1 MKITELLIESQQLD
15 EGPIAQA
22 LGRGAGKVARGV
34 ANIGKD
40 IKTGFKSAYSGE
52 QPADQSAAQPN
63 ATAQGIK
70 QGLNKAFKAKAFD
83 EPRKTPKSAKDINAQ
98 GPAGTAPAKTQTGAA
113 AAAIDKTAQATAGQ
127 DSEKVSQTLY
137 AQVKAQVNQLDKKG
151 KQRILQLLQKSLAQ
165 PAATPAPEAP
175 AAAPTASAAPTE
187 PVKKPRVKKVAP
199 TQAEIDADRQR
210 LMGPNSES
218 TVKRGAVVA
227 ESFSLFRKQA

>member
-52 QPADQSAAQPN
+52 QPAAQPN

-83 EPRKTPKSAKDINAQ
+83 EPGKTPKSAKDINAQ

-127 DSEKVSQTLY
+127 DSEKVGQTLY